1 MGTSRI
7 QIALQPRWA
16 HSLTERVDCQ
26 NVLSVAEFQGF
37 LDCSDLGCV
46 FKAPCAAFV
55 STVGPMRC
63 LQFGNVYSTVYGA
76 VGDYTIYGLVKG
88 CRVVVVVVAFSSRA
102 RILGNVRRSFL
113 AWTFLFLF
121 FKVKI
126 RSRKPIPL
134 QTRMS
139 PQWLSELRR
148 LCSVHTVL
156 LPEGVVSMIQP
167 DIIIVSLFWP
177 EGAVFLA

>member
-1 MGTSRI
+1 MFEDHFS
-7 QIALQPRWA
+7 P
-16 HSLTERVDCQ
+16 
-26 NVLSVAEFQGF
+26 
-37 LDCSDLGCV
+37 
-46 FKAPCAAFV
+46 
-55 STVGPMRC
+55 
-63 LQFGNVYSTVYGA
+63 
-76 VGDYTIYGLVKG
+76 GLF
-88 CRVVVVVVAFSSRA
+88 CFC
-102 RILGNVRRSFL
+102 
-113 AWTFLFLF
+113 F
-121 FKVKI
+121 FKLKI